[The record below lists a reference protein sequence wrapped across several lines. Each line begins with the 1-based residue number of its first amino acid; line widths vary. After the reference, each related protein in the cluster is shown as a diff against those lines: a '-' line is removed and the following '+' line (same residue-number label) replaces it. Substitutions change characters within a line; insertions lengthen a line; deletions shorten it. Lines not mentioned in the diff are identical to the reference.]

1 MIVTLLTDF
10 GLLDHYVGTMK
21 GVILGEAPGASI
33 VDLGHDVAAGD
44 IEAGAFSLLATYPY
58 FPADTVHV
66 VVVDPGVGSER
77 RVIAVEAAG
86 QRFVGPDN
94 GVFSY
99 LLDREPGAR
108 VFHVTADRFF
118 RTPVSTTFHGRD
130 IFAPVGAALARGV
143 EPMTLGPSISDARR
157 LLPLTP
163 RVEPGGRVFGR
174 ILHVDR
180 FGNCITNLAAEHLGS
195 GALRVRGKSGAV
207 EVAGLRRQYAGAAVG
222 TPFLIEGSTGFI
234 EISLN
239 GSSAAALLGIES
251 GAEVEVEVDE
261 GPIRQ

>member
-33 VDLGHDVAAGD
+33 VDLGHDVSPGD
-44 IEAGAFSLLATYPY
+44 ITAGAFSLLAAYPY
-58 FPADTVHV
+58 LPAGTAHV
-66 VVVDPGVGSER
+66 VVIDPGVGSDR

-99 LLDREPGAR
+99 LLDREPAAR
-108 VFHVTADRFF
+108 VFHVTDDGFF

-130 IFAPVGAALARGV
+130 IFAPLGAALARGV
-143 EPMTLGPSISDARR
+143 EPERLGPPIRDARR
-157 LLPLTP
+157 LASLSPQ
-163 RVEPGGRVFGR
+163 VEAAGRVLGR
-174 ILHVDR
+174 VLHVDR
-180 FGNCITNLAAEHLGS
+180 FGNCITNLAVEHLGS
-195 GALRVRGKSGAV
+195 GVLRIRGENGAV
-207 EVAGLRRQYAGAAVG
+207 EVAGVRRQYAGAAAH

-239 GSSAAALLGIES
+239 GGSAAALLGIES
-251 GAEVEVEVDE
+251 GAVVEVDE
-261 GPIRQ
+261 GPIR